1 MLPLEIEKIIKVLHE
16 KKLSCVILKS
26 DGSIVHCRRR
36 GVIDLYELLCSSPE
50 TLNGA
55 VIADKVVGRGAAAL
69 MVLGQIKRLYTDVL
83 SRPALQLLGQAGI
96 ATDYGTLVDN
106 IINRNG
112 DDICPVEKL
121 TSQVQSA
128 QEALPLIAQFIEDMK
143 NNKPEINQK
152 TE

>member
-69 MVLGQIKRLYTDVL
+69 MVLGQIKRLYTL
-83 SRPALQLLGQAGI
+83 HCNCSGRPALQPTMAPWS
-96 ATDYGTLVDN
+96 TT
-106 IINRNG
+106 
-112 DDICPVEKL
+112 
-121 TSQVQSA
+121 
-128 QEALPLIAQFIEDMK
+128 
-143 NNKPEINQK
+143 
-152 TE
+152 

>member
-69 MVLGQIKRLYTDVL
+69 MVLGRIKQLHTDVL
-83 SRPALQLLGQAGI
+83 SRPALEMLQQGDISVSYGI
-96 ATDYGTLVDN
+96 LVDN
-106 IINRNG
+106 IINRTG

-121 TSQVQSA
+121 TSQA
-128 QEALPLIAQFIEDMK
+128 GTAAEALPLIKRFVENMQAQKI
-143 NNKPEINQK
+143 NN
-152 TE
+152 